1 MNQRW
6 LFLLSIA
13 IIGILSL
20 SFYLYRNPSLTT
32 NNQKIVIEGNF
43 TAPLNMD
50 EVVSILGS
58 FKTSNLSSSLIFTN
72 QSILNKTPVEIQNS
86 DREISSLPITDID
99 RNLIDTL
106 SKMVISALRHS
117 NTNLSLQSSST
128 SSQYSNDLTG
138 QSVAGQWN
146 ASILGKRTAN
156 FSGLINIQ
164 NLIES
169 SSKRYILN
177 LEPMPKEINYLDT
190 GGNLTVIVKGNAK
203 VNIEKTESEVS
214 ILLIIHNM
222 KEIYVLVIKNSESI
236 YDNLFVYGKITK
248 RLS

>member
-6 LFLLSIA
+6 LFLFSIA

-20 SFYLYRNPSLTT
+20 SFYLYRNPSLTS
-32 NNQKIVIEGNF
+32 NNRKIVIEGNF

-58 FKTSNLSSSLIFTN
+58 FKTSNLSSSWIFTN
-72 QSILNKTPVEIQNS
+72 QSILNKTPIEIQNS
-86 DREISSLPITDID
+86 DREISSPISDID
-99 RNLIDTL
+99 SNLIDTL

-146 ASILGKRTAN
+146 ASILGKRMAN

-177 LEPMPKEINYLDT
+177 LEQMQKEINYLET

-203 VNIEKTESEVS
+203 VNMENTESEVP

-222 KEIYVLVIKNSESI
+222 KEIYLLVIKNNESI
-236 YDNLFVYGKITK
+236 SDNLFVYGKITK
-248 RLS
+248 RLN

>member
-6 LFLLSIA
+6 LFLFSIA
-13 IIGILSL
+13 IIGVLSL
-20 SFYLYRNPSLTT
+20 SFYLYRNPSLTS

-50 EVVSILGS
+50 EVISILGS

-72 QSILNKTPVEIQNS
+72 QTILNKTPAEIQNS
-86 DREISSLPITDID
+86 DREISSPITDID

-117 NTNLSLQSSST
+117 NSNLSLQSSST
-128 SSQYSNDLTG
+128 TSPYSNDLTG
-138 QSVAGQWN
+138 QSVAGHWN

-156 FSGLINIQ
+156 FSGEINIQ
-164 NLIES
+164 NLVES
-169 SSKRYILN
+169 SSTRYILN
-177 LEPMPKEINYLDT
+177 LEPTPKEINYLDA
-190 GGNLTVIVKGNAK
+190 GSNLTVIVKGNAK
-203 VNIEKTESEVS
+203 VNIENTESDVP
-214 ILLIIHNM
+214 ILLIIHNT
-222 KEIYVLVIKNSESI
+222 KEIYLLLIKNSESI
-236 YDNLFVYGKITK
+236 SDNLFVYGKITK

>member
-20 SFYLYRNPSLTT
+20 SFYLYRNPSLTS

-50 EVVSILGS
+50 EVISILGS

-72 QSILNKTPVEIQNS
+72 QTILNNTPVEIQNS
-86 DREISSLPITDID
+86 DREISSPITDID

-128 SSQYSNDLTG
+128 ASPYSNDLTG
-138 QSVAGQWN
+138 QSVAGHWN
-146 ASILGKRTAN
+146 ASILGKRMAN
-156 FSGLINIQ
+156 FSGVLNIQ

-169 SSKRYILN
+169 SSKRYTVN

-203 VNIEKTESEVS
+203 VNMENTESDVP

-222 KEIYVLVIKNSESI
+222 KEIYLLMIKNSESI
-236 YDNLFVYGKITK
+236 SDNLFVYGKITK

>member
-20 SFYLYRNPSLTT
+20 SFYLYRNPSLTS

-72 QSILNKTPVEIQNS
+72 RTILNKTPAEIQNS
-86 DREISSLPITDID
+86 DREISSPITDID

-117 NTNLSLQSSST
+117 NSNLSLQSSST
-128 SSQYSNDLTG
+128 TSPYSNDLTG
-138 QSVAGQWN
+138 QSVAGHWN

-156 FSGLINIQ
+156 FSGEINIQ
-164 NLIES
+164 NLVES
-169 SSKRYILN
+169 SSTRYILN
-177 LEPMPKEINYLDT
+177 LEPTPKEINYLDA
-190 GGNLTVIVKGNAK
+190 GSNLTVIVKGNAK
-203 VNIEKTESEVS
+203 VNIENTESDVP

-222 KEIYVLVIKNSESI
+222 KEIYLLLIKNGESI
-236 YDNLFVYGKITK
+236 SDNLFVYGKITK

>member
-1 MNQRW
+1 
-6 LFLLSIA
+6 
-13 IIGILSL
+13 
-20 SFYLYRNPSLTT
+20 
-32 NNQKIVIEGNF
+32 
-43 TAPLNMD
+43 
-50 EVVSILGS
+50 
-58 FKTSNLSSSLIFTN
+58 
-72 QSILNKTPVEIQNS
+72 
-86 DREISSLPITDID
+86 
-99 RNLIDTL
+99 
-106 SKMVISALRHS
+106 SALRHS

-177 LEPMPKEINYLDT
+177 LEPMPKEINYFDT

-203 VNIEKTESEVS
+203 VNIENTESEVP

>member
-50 EVVSILGS
+50 EVISILGS

-72 QSILNKTPVEIQNS
+72 QTILNKTPVEIQNS
-86 DREISSLPITDID
+86 DREISSPITDID

-106 SKMVISALRHS
+106 SKMVISALKHS

-128 SSQYSNDLTG
+128 ASQYSNDLTG
-138 QSVAGQWN
+138 QSVAGHWN
-146 ASILGKRTAN
+146 ASILGKRMAN
-156 FSGLINIQ
+156 FSGVLNIQ

-203 VNIEKTESEVS
+203 VNMENMESDVP

-222 KEIYVLVIKNSESI
+222 KEIYLLMIKNSESI
-236 YDNLFVYGKITK
+236 SDNLFVYGKITK

>member
-50 EVVSILGS
+50 EVISILGS

-72 QSILNKTPVEIQNS
+72 QTILNKTPVEIQNS
-86 DREISSLPITDID
+86 DREISSPITDID

-106 SKMVISALRHS
+106 SKMVISALKHS

-128 SSQYSNDLTG
+128 ASQYSNDLTG
-138 QSVAGQWN
+138 QSVTGHWN
-146 ASILGKRTAN
+146 ASILGKRMAN
-156 FSGLINIQ
+156 FSGVLNIQ

-203 VNIEKTESEVS
+203 VNIENTESEVP

-222 KEIYVLVIKNSESI
+222 KEIYLLMIKNSESI
-236 YDNLFVYGKITK
+236 SDNLFVYGKITK
-248 RLS
+248 KLS

>member
-20 SFYLYRNPSLTT
+20 SFYLYRNPSLTS

-86 DREISSLPITDID
+86 DSEISSPITDID

-117 NTNLSLQSSST
+117 NTNLS
-128 SSQYSNDLTG
+128 
-138 QSVAGQWN
+138 
-146 ASILGKRTAN
+146 
-156 FSGLINIQ
+156 
-164 NLIES
+164 
-169 SSKRYILN
+169 
-177 LEPMPKEINYLDT
+177 
-190 GGNLTVIVKGNAK
+190 
-203 VNIEKTESEVS
+203 
-214 ILLIIHNM
+214 
-222 KEIYVLVIKNSESI
+222 
-236 YDNLFVYGKITK
+236 
-248 RLS
+248 

>member
-20 SFYLYRNPSLTT
+20 SFYLYRNPSLTS

-50 EVVSILGS
+50 DVVSILGS

-72 QSILNKTPVEIQNS
+72 RTILNKTPAEIHNS
-86 DREISSLPITDID
+86 DREISSPITDID

-117 NTNLSLQSSST
+117 NSNLSLQSSST
-128 SSQYSNDLTG
+128 TSPYSNDLTG
-138 QSVAGQWN
+138 QSVAGHWN

-156 FSGLINIQ
+156 FSGAINIQ
-164 NLIES
+164 NLVES
-169 SSKRYILN
+169 SSTRYILN
-177 LEPMPKEINYLDT
+177 LEPTPKEINYLDA
-190 GGNLTVIVKGNAK
+190 GSNLTVIVKGNAK
-203 VNIEKTESEVS
+203 VNIENTESDVP

-222 KEIYVLVIKNSESI
+222 KEIYLLLIKNSESI
-236 YDNLFVYGKITK
+236 SDNLFVYGKITK
-248 RLS
+248 RSS

>member
-6 LFLLSIA
+6 LFLFSIA

-20 SFYLYRNPSLTT
+20 SFYLYRNPSLTS
-32 NNQKIVIEGNF
+32 NNQKIVVEGNF

-50 EVVSILGS
+50 EVVSILSS
-58 FKTSNLSSSLIFTN
+58 FKTGNLSSSWIFTN
-72 QSILNKTPVEIQNS
+72 QNILNKTPVEIQNS
-86 DREISSLPITDID
+86 DREIPSPITDID
-99 RNLIDTL
+99 GNLIDTL

-117 NTNLSLQSSST
+117 NTNLSSQSSST

-146 ASILGKRTAN
+146 ASILGKRMAN

-169 SSKRYILN
+169 SSKRYVLN

-203 VNIEKTESEVS
+203 VNIENTESEVPL
-214 ILLIIHNM
+214 LLIIHNM
-222 KEIYVLVIKNSESI
+222 KEIYLLVIKNSESI
-236 YDNLFVYGKITK
+236 SDNLFVYGKITK
-248 RLS
+248 RLN

>member
-86 DREISSLPITDID
+86 DREISSPMTDID

-146 ASILGKRTAN
+146 ASISGKRTAN
-156 FSGLINIQ
+156 FSGLIKIQ

-203 VNIEKTESEVS
+203 VNIENTESEVP

>member
-1 MNQRW
+1 
-6 LFLLSIA
+6 
-13 IIGILSL
+13 
-20 SFYLYRNPSLTT
+20 
-32 NNQKIVIEGNF
+32 
-43 TAPLNMD
+43 
-50 EVVSILGS
+50 
-58 FKTSNLSSSLIFTN
+58 
-72 QSILNKTPVEIQNS
+72 QNS
-86 DREISSLPITDID
+86 DSEISSPITDID

-138 QSVAGQWN
+138 QSVAGHWN
-146 ASILGKRTAN
+146 ASILGKRMAN
-156 FSGLINIQ
+156 FSGVLNIQ

-177 LEPMPKEINYLDT
+177 LEAMPKEINYLDT

-203 VNIEKTESEVS
+203 VNMENTESDVP

-222 KEIYVLVIKNSESI
+222 KEIYLLVIKNSESI
-236 YDNLFVYGKITK
+236 SDNLFVYGKITK
-248 RLS
+248 TLS

>member
-6 LFLLSIA
+6 LFLFSIA
-13 IIGILSL
+13 IIGVLSL
-20 SFYLYRNPSLTT
+20 SFYLYRNPSLTS

-50 EVVSILGS
+50 EVISILGS

-72 QSILNKTPVEIQNS
+72 QTILNKKPAEIQNS
-86 DREISSLPITDID
+86 DREISSPITDID

-106 SKMVISALRHS
+106 SKMVISTLRHS

-138 QSVAGQWN
+138 QSVAGHWN

-156 FSGLINIQ
+156 FSGMISIE
-164 NLIES
+164 NLMES
-169 SSKRYILN
+169 SSKKYVLN
-177 LEPMPKEINYLDT
+177 LEPTPKEINYLDT
-190 GGNLTVIVKGNAK
+190 GANLTVIVKGNAK
-203 VNIEKTESEVS
+203 VNVENTESEVPM
-214 ILLIIHNM
+214 LLIIHSM
-222 KEIYVLVIKNSESI
+222 KEVYLLLLKNSDSI
-236 YDNLFVYGKITK
+236 PDNLFVYGKITK
-248 RLS
+248 RIS

>member
-6 LFLLSIA
+6 LFLFSIA
-13 IIGILSL
+13 IIGVLSL
-20 SFYLYRNPSLTT
+20 SFYLYRNPSLTS

-72 QSILNKTPVEIQNS
+72 QTILNKTPAEIQNS
-86 DREISSLPITDID
+86 DREISSPITDID

-117 NTNLSLQSSST
+117 NSNLSLQSSST
-128 SSQYSNDLTG
+128 TSPYSNDLTG
-138 QSVAGQWN
+138 QSVAGHWN

-156 FSGLINIQ
+156 FSGEINIQ
-164 NLIES
+164 NLVES
-169 SSKRYILN
+169 SSTRYILN
-177 LEPMPKEINYLDT
+177 LEPMPKEINYLDA

-203 VNIEKTESEVS
+203 VNIENTESDVP

-222 KEIYVLVIKNSESI
+222 KEIYLLLIKNSESI
-236 YDNLFVYGKITK
+236 SDNLFVYGKITK

>member
-6 LFLLSIA
+6 LFLFSIA

-20 SFYLYRNPSLTT
+20 SFYLYRNPSLTS

-58 FKTSNLSSSLIFTN
+58 FKTSNLSSSWIFTN
-72 QSILNKTPVEIQNS
+72 QSILNKTPIEIQNS
-86 DREISSLPITDID
+86 DREISSPITDID

-146 ASILGKRTAN
+146 ASILGKRMAN

-177 LEPMPKEINYLDT
+177 LEPMQKEINYLDT

-203 VNIEKTESEVS
+203 VNMENTESEVP

-222 KEIYVLVIKNSESI
+222 KEIYLLVIKNNESI
-236 YDNLFVYGKITK
+236 SDNLFVYGKITK
-248 RLS
+248 RLN

>member
-6 LFLLSIA
+6 LFLFSIA

-20 SFYLYRNPSLTT
+20 SFYLYRNPSLTS
-32 NNQKIVIEGNF
+32 NNQKIVVEGNF
-43 TAPLNMD
+43 TAPLNME
-50 EVVSILGS
+50 EVVSILSS
-58 FKTSNLSSSLIFTN
+58 FKTGNLSSSWIFTN

-86 DREISSLPITDID
+86 DREISSPITDID
-99 RNLIDTL
+99 GNLIDTL

-117 NTNLSLQSSST
+117 NTNLSSQSSSN

-146 ASILGKRTAN
+146 ASILGKRMAN

-169 SSKRYILN
+169 SSKRYVLN
-177 LEPMPKEINYLDT
+177 LEPMPKEINYLET

-203 VNIEKTESEVS
+203 VKTENKESEVPL
-214 ILLIIHNM
+214 LLIIHNM
-222 KEIYVLVIKNSESI
+222 KEIYLLVIKNSESI
-236 YDNLFVYGKITK
+236 SDNLFVNGKITK
-248 RLS
+248 RLN

>member
-20 SFYLYRNPSLTT
+20 SFYLYRNPSLTS

-86 DREISSLPITDID
+86 DREISSPMTDID

-128 SSQYSNDLTG
+128 SSQYSNELIG
-138 QSVAGQWN
+138 QSIAGQWN
-146 ASILGKRTAN
+146 ASISGKRTAN
-156 FSGLINIQ
+156 FSGMISIE
-164 NLIES
+164 NLMES
-169 SSKRYILN
+169 SSKKYVLN
-177 LEPMPKEINYLDT
+177 LEPTPKEINYLDT
-190 GGNLTVIVKGNAK
+190 GDNLTVIVKGNAK
-203 VNIEKTESEVS
+203 VNVENTESEVPM
-214 ILLIIHNM
+214 LLIMHGM
-222 KEIYVLVIKNSESI
+222 KEIYLLLLSNSDSI
-236 YDNLFVYGKITK
+236 PDNLFVYGKITK
-248 RLS
+248 RIS

>member
-6 LFLLSIA
+6 FFLISIA

-20 SFYLYRNPSLTT
+20 SFYLYRYPSLTS
-32 NNQKIVIEGNF
+32 NNQKILIEGNF
-43 TAPLNMD
+43 TAPLNME

-58 FKTSNLSSSLIFTN
+58 FKMSNLSSSLIFTN
-72 QSILNKTPVEIQNS
+72 GTTLNKTTVQIQNS
-86 DREISSLPITDID
+86 EKEIQPSITDID

-117 NTNLSLQSSST
+117 NTNLSLKSSST
-128 SSQYSNDLTG
+128 SSPFSNDLTG

-146 ASILGKRTAN
+146 ASIFGKRMAN
-156 FSGLINIQ
+156 FSGLIDIE

-169 SSKRYILN
+169 GSKRYVLN
-177 LEPMPKEINYLDT
+177 LEPMQKEIDYLDSD
-190 GGNLTVIVKGNAK
+190 GNLTVIVKGNAK
-203 VNIEKTESEVS
+203 VNIENTEAEVP

-222 KEIYVLVIKNSESI
+222 KEIYLLVVKNSESI
-236 YDNLFVYGKITK
+236 SDNLFVYGKITK

>member
-1 MNQRW
+1 MNQKW

-20 SFYLYRNPSLTT
+20 SFYLYRNPSLTS

-43 TAPLNMD
+43 TSPLNMD
-50 EVVSILGS
+50 EVISILGS

-72 QSILNKTPVEIQNS
+72 QTILNKTPVEIQNS
-86 DREISSLPITDID
+86 DREISSPITDID

-117 NTNLSLQSSST
+117 NTNLSSQSSST
-128 SSQYSNDLTG
+128 ASPYSNDLTG

-146 ASILGKRTAN
+146 ASILGIRTAN

-169 SSKRYILN
+169 SSKRYILY

-203 VNIEKTESEVS
+203 VNMESTESDVP

-222 KEIYVLVIKNSESI
+222 KEIYLLVIKNSESI
-236 YDNLFVYGKITK
+236 SDNLFVYGKITK

>member
-6 LFLLSIA
+6 LFLFSIA
-13 IIGILSL
+13 IIGVLSL
-20 SFYLYRNPSLTT
+20 SFYLYRNPSLTS

-72 QSILNKTPVEIQNS
+72 QTILNKTPAEIQNS
-86 DREISSLPITDID
+86 DREISSPVTDID

-117 NTNLSLQSSST
+117 NSNLSLQSSST
-128 SSQYSNDLTG
+128 TSPYSNDLTG
-138 QSVAGQWN
+138 QSVAGHWN

-156 FSGLINIQ
+156 FSGEINIQ
-164 NLIES
+164 NLVES
-169 SSKRYILN
+169 SSTRYILN
-177 LEPMPKEINYLDT
+177 LEPTPKEINYLDA
-190 GGNLTVIVKGNAK
+190 GSNLTVIVKGNAK
-203 VNIEKTESEVS
+203 VNIENTESDVP

-222 KEIYVLVIKNSESI
+222 KEIYLLVIKNSESI
-236 YDNLFVYGKITK
+236 SDNLFVYGKITK

>member
-86 DREISSLPITDID
+86 DREISSPITDID

-177 LEPMPKEINYLDT
+177 LEPMPKEINYFDT

-203 VNIEKTESEVS
+203 VNIENAESEVP

>member
-13 IIGILSL
+13 TIGILSL
-20 SFYLYRNPSLTT
+20 SFYLYRNPSLTS
-32 NNQKIVIEGNF
+32 NNQKIVIDGNF

-86 DREISSLPITDID
+86 DSEISSPITDID

-128 SSQYSNDLTG
+128 SSQYSNDLNG
-138 QSVAGQWN
+138 QSVVGHWN

-156 FSGLINIQ
+156 FSGMINIQ

-169 SSKRYILN
+169 GSKRYILN
-177 LEPMPKEINYLDT
+177 LEPMPKEINYLDN

-203 VNIEKTESEVS
+203 VNMENTESDVP

-222 KEIYVLVIKNSESI
+222 KEIYLLVIKNNESI
-236 YDNLFVYGKITK
+236 TDNLFVYGKITK
-248 RLS
+248 RLN

>member
-20 SFYLYRNPSLTT
+20 SFYLYRNPSLTS

-50 EVVSILGS
+50 EVISILGS

-72 QSILNKTPVEIQNS
+72 QTILNKPPVEIQNS
-86 DREISSLPITDID
+86 DREISSPITDID

-106 SKMVISALRHS
+106 SKMVISALKHS

-128 SSQYSNDLTG
+128 ASQYSNDLTG
-138 QSVAGQWN
+138 QSVAGHWN
-146 ASILGKRTAN
+146 ASILGKRMAN
-156 FSGLINIQ
+156 FSGVLNIQ

-203 VNIEKTESEVS
+203 VNMENTESDVPL
-214 ILLIIHNM
+214 LLIIHNM
-222 KEIYVLVIKNSESI
+222 KEIYLLMIKNSESI
-236 YDNLFVYGKITK
+236 SDNLFVYGKITK

>member
-6 LFLLSIA
+6 LFLFSIA

-20 SFYLYRNPSLTT
+20 SFYLYRNPSLTS
-32 NNQKIVIEGNF
+32 NNQKIVVEGNF
-43 TAPLNMD
+43 TAPLNTD
-50 EVVSILGS
+50 EVVSILSS
-58 FKTSNLSSSLIFTN
+58 FKTSNLSSSWIFTN
-72 QSILNKTPVEIQNS
+72 KSILNKTPIQIQNS
-86 DREISSLPITDID
+86 DREISPPITDID
-99 RNLIDTL
+99 SNLIDTL

-146 ASILGKRTAN
+146 ASILGKRMAN

-169 SSKRYILN
+169 SSKRYVVN

-203 VNIEKTESEVS
+203 VNIENTESEVPL
-214 ILLIIHNM
+214 LLIINNM
-222 KEIYVLVIKNSESI
+222 KEIYLLVIKNSESLS
-236 YDNLFVYGKITK
+236 DNLFVYGKITK
-248 RLS
+248 RLN